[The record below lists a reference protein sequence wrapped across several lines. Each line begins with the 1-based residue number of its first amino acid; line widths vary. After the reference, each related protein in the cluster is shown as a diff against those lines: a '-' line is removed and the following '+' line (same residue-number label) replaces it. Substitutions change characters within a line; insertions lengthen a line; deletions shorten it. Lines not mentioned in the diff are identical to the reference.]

1 MEKLILG
8 LWNQMSI
15 MNSKTKGVVLISIL
29 LVVLLLSA
37 VAVTFGNKYLLS
49 LKRSQYIDFQ
59 SLSLNSFRNIES
71 LSYRIIDDEY
81 RFNSKKLSKNN
92 PIINNQIYFNFD
104 NTEIIGNISDASNCF
119 NINSMVLLKDGNY
132 LENTKT
138 TDAFRRL
145 MNSFDIEDN
154 LIEEIIDQIIDWID
168 KDSNPRT
175 YGLEDYYYS
184 GPLHNPREYSGMRL
198 FISIDELKSIPA
210 VKNMEWQIFKN
221 HFCALPSNTN
231 LSFNI
236 NTLTKKDN
244 LLLSSIYPNID
255 IADAEYI
262 IDNIPMEG
270 FENNDN
276 FQKAFPEFDFSL
288 SYGNIAFTSKIFK
301 LNTIIKSDDFSASSQ
316 SIINYENNKN
326 SYIISRIYNGI

>member
-1 MEKLILG
+1 
-8 LWNQMSI
+8 MSI

-132 LENTKT
+132 LENTQT
-138 TDAFRRL
+138 TNAFRRL

-168 KDSNPRT
+168 RDSNPRA

-210 VKNMEWQIFKN
+210 VKNIEWQIFKN
-221 HFCALPSNTN
+221 HFCALPSNTS

-244 LLLSSIYPNID
+244 LLLSSIYPNVD

-276 FQKAFPEFDFSL
+276 LQKAFPEFDFSL

>member
-1 MEKLILG
+1 
-8 LWNQMSI
+8 

-132 LENTKT
+132 IENTQT
-138 TDAFRRL
+138 TNAFRRL

-168 KDSNPRT
+168 RDSNPRA

-210 VKNMEWQIFKN
+210 VKNIEWQIFKN
-221 HFCALPSNTN
+221 HFCALPSNTS

-244 LLLSSIYPNID
+244 LLLSSIYPNVD

-276 FQKAFPEFDFSL
+276 LQKAFPEFDFSL

-316 SIINYENNKN
+316 SIINYKNNKN

>member
-1 MEKLILG
+1 
-8 LWNQMSI
+8 

-119 NINSMVLLKDGNY
+119 NINSMVLSKDGNY
-132 LENTKT
+132 LENTQT
-138 TDAFRRL
+138 TNAFRRL

-168 KDSNPRT
+168 RDSNPRA

-210 VKNMEWQIFKN
+210 IKNEEWQIFKN
-221 HFCALPSNTN
+221 HFCTLPSNTS

-276 FQKAFPEFDFSL
+276 LQKAFPEFDFSL

-316 SIINYENNKN
+316 SIINYGNNKN